1 MDILKQFLGRLHPLL
16 VHLPIG
22 FIILGLLLQWY
33 DRKIHAYNK
42 IIALIFLWAGI
53 CSAFTC
59 VTGYLQFLSEGYTFD
74 SVKWHLWLGIVTTL
88 FCFLMYFKI
97 AERSFLT
104 MLKRFSILPFSIL
117 LFVLISFTGHLG
129 GDITHG
135 KGYLLEPFP
144 NSVKSFFGQEIFEEK
159 TIELTEENWE
169 TSLFYEDVVH
179 PIINNKCVSCHNPK
193 KSKGELMLH
202 SIDDILNGG
211 ESGEIIVRNNP
222 EESPLYSR
230 LVLPKDHEDHMPPKE
245 KTQLT
250 KEEMA
255 VIKAWISSG
264 NQSETT
270 IGQMG
275 LSKDLFLSFFPKKEN
290 NFYPDTTVVA
300 AATDS
305 IARIKK
311 SGIHVQQ
318 ISNTSNFLRASCINK
333 PTFSDNDF
341 EILNP
346 IMEQIVVLDLGGTQV
361 TDAIFEKLVALP
373 HLTTLKL
380 DNTSISG
387 NGIAILAQLYHL
399 KSINLTHTNFEGS
412 HIPSLSGFKKLE
424 KVYLYNTTAS
434 QTDEKHSTENNSILD
449 FGDYRLPKIAADSI
463 IY

>member
-42 IIALIFLWAGI
+42 IISLVFLWAGI
-53 CSAFTC
+53 CSVFTC
-59 VTGYLQFLSEGYTFD
+59 ISGYLQYLGEGYAFN

-159 TIELTEENWE
+159 PIELNEEHWE

-193 KSKGELMLH
+193 KSKGELKLNTLG
-202 SIDDILNGG
+202 DILKGG
-211 ESGEIIVRNNP
+211 EDGEVIVQNNP
-222 EESPLYSR
+222 EESSLYTR
-230 LVLPKDHEDHMPPKE
+230 LILPKEHEDHMPPKE

-250 KEEMA
+250 KEEIA
-255 VIKAWISSG
+255 VIKVWISNG
-264 NQSETT
+264 NPTEMT

-275 LSKDLFLSFFPKKEN
+275 LSKDLFLSFFPQKEN
-290 NFYPDTTVVA
+290 NFYPNTTVVA
-300 AATDS
+300 ALADS
-305 IARIKK
+305 IAVIKK
-311 SGIHVQQ
+311 FGIHVQQ
-318 ISNTSNFLRASCINK
+318 ISNSSNFLSVSCINK
-333 PTFSDNDF
+333 STFGDKDF
-341 EILNP
+341 EVLNP
-346 IMEQIVVLDLGGTQV
+346 IKEQIVVLDLGGTQI
-361 TDAIFEKLVALP
+361 TDGIFEKLTTLP

-380 DNTSISG
+380 DNTSITG
-387 NGIAILAQLYHL
+387 QGIALLNQLEHL
-399 KSINLTHTNFEGS
+399 KSINLTYTDFDS
-412 HIPSLSGFKKLE
+412 SFIPSFSEFQKLE
-424 KVYLYNTTAS
+424 KVYLYSSKAS
-434 QTDEKHSTENNSILD
+434 QATTKRMGESDSILD
-449 FGDYRLPKIAADSI
+449 YGDYELPKIAADSI